1 VPQLQRCVCICRS
14 IGIYACIYRV
24 PAAPYHVSLAM
35 PLELRI
41 AYPEARRAKAARQR
55 AAIAAVRIYTTAY
68 VCIYVY
74 IPPPPLP
81 RDAAGSV
88 NCVYTSK
95 AGQGCSKS
103 AARRFCRG
111 AYIYYC
117 ICLCICMYRVCT
129 PPRYANSYASCTQ
142 KLDGPKRPEGRSA
155 PLSPRCV
162 YILLRMCVSIYVYL
176 RYSSCYA
183 SGAANCLQRSLT
195 GQR

>member
-1 VPQLQRCVCICRS
+1 
-14 IGIYACIYRV
+14 
-24 PAAPYHVSLAM
+24 M

-41 AYPEARRAKAARQR
+41 AYTEARRAKAARKAQR
-55 AAIAAVRIYTTAY
+55 AAIAAVRLHMQIHRYLCMHISGARRS
-68 VCIYVY
+68 
-74 IPPPPLP
+74 LP
-81 RDAAGSV
+81 RISSDATGAA
-88 NCVYTSK
+88 NCVPGSQ
-95 AGQGCSKS
+95 AGQGCS
-103 AARRFCRG
+103 AARRNCRG
-111 AYIYYC
+111 AYIYYR
-117 ICLCICMYRVCT
+117 ICVYICMYRVCT